1 MSRTGRQ
8 IINTKKSAPLAQRR
22 NTIAIASLVILAIV
36 IIVAISLANRVPPA
50 ATIAPNATEAI
61 KVGQTAP
68 DFSVS
73 TTSGPFELT
82 KNGGKP
88 TLLEVFA
95 TWCPHCQREVA
106 VLNSLERKYGAQ
118 IAFVGV
124 CGSPYSNPDTG
135 APSSQSDVLAFAQA
149 FSVGYPIAFDPD
161 FLVAQKYLKTG
172 FPTIA
177 IIDRSKTVTYI
188 DSGEIT
194 ESHLDAAIAAV
205 LKR

>member
-1 MSRTGRQ
+1 MDRDEGRGWGDAMTLKSPRTL
-8 IINTKKSAPLAQRR
+8 IALA
-22 NTIAIASLVILAIV
+22 TIVVVSCGIVTAIV
-36 IIVAISLANRVPPA
+36 LSNRVPTS
-50 ATIAPNATEAI
+50 ATTPLGDAGVVVGSHAPT
-61 KVGQTAP
+61 
-68 DFSVS
+68 FSVS
-73 TTSGPFELT
+73 TTEGPFDLADVKT
-82 KNGGKP
+82 P
-88 TLLEVFA
+88 VLLEVFA

>member
-1 MSRTGRQ
+1 MDRDEGRGWGDAMTLKSPRTL
-8 IINTKKSAPLAQRR
+8 IALA
-22 NTIAIASLVILAIV
+22 TIVVVSCGIVAAIV
-36 IIVAISLANRVPPA
+36 LSNRVPTS
-50 ATIAPNATEAI
+50 ATTPLGDAGVVVGSHAPT
-61 KVGQTAP
+61 
-68 DFSVS
+68 FSVS
-73 TTSGPFELT
+73 TTEGPFDLADVKT
-82 KNGGKP
+82 P
-88 TLLEVFA
+88 VLLEVFA

>member
-1 MSRTGRQ
+1 MTLKSPRTL
-8 IINTKKSAPLAQRR
+8 IALA
-22 NTIAIASLVILAIV
+22 TIVVVSCGIVAAIV
-36 IIVAISLANRVPPA
+36 LSNRVPTS
-50 ATIAPNATEAI
+50 ATTPLGDAGVVVGSHAPT
-61 KVGQTAP
+61 
-68 DFSVS
+68 FSVS
-73 TTSGPFELT
+73 TTEGPFDLADVKT
-82 KNGGKP
+82 P
-88 TLLEVFA
+88 VLLEVFA

>member
-1 MSRTGRQ
+1 MTLKSPRTL
-8 IINTKKSAPLAQRR
+8 IALA
-22 NTIAIASLVILAIV
+22 TIVVVTCGIVAAIV
-36 IIVAISLANRVPPA
+36 LSNRVPTS
-50 ATIAPNATEAI
+50 ATTPLGDAGVVVGSHAPT
-61 KVGQTAP
+61 
-68 DFSVS
+68 FSVS
-73 TTSGPFELT
+73 TTEGPFDLADVKT
-82 KNGGKP
+82 P
-88 TLLEVFA
+88 VLLEVFA

-149 FSVGYPIAFDPD
+149 FSAGYPIAFDPE

-188 DSGEIT
+188 DSGEIP

>member
-1 MSRTGRQ
+1 MTLKSPRTL
-8 IINTKKSAPLAQRR
+8 IALA
-22 NTIAIASLVILAIV
+22 TIVVVSCGIVTAIV
-36 IIVAISLANRVPPA
+36 LSNRVPTS
-50 ATIAPNATEAI
+50 ATTPLGDAGVVVGSHAPT
-61 KVGQTAP
+61 
-68 DFSVS
+68 FSVS
-73 TTSGPFELT
+73 TTEGPFDLADVKT
-82 KNGGKP
+82 P
-88 TLLEVFA
+88 VLLEVFA

>member
-1 MSRTGRQ
+1 MMLKSRKTLVALV
-8 IINTKKSAPLAQRR
+8 TLA
-22 NTIAIASLVILAIV
+22 AVICGVVVAIV
-36 IIVAISLANRVPPA
+36 LSNRVPTS
-50 ATIAPNATEAI
+50 ATTPLGDASVVVGSHAPT
-61 KVGQTAP
+61 
-68 DFSVS
+68 FSVS
-73 TTSGPFELT
+73 TTEGPFDLADVKT
-82 KNGGKP
+82 P
-88 TLLEVFA
+88 VLLEVFA

-106 VLNSLERKYGAQ
+106 VLNALNRKYGAQ

-124 CGSPYSNPDTG
+124 CGSPYSNPETD

-149 FSVGYPIAFDPD
+149 FSVGYPISFDPD

-177 IIDRSKTVTYI
+177 IIDRKKTVTYI

-194 ESHLDAAIAAV
+194 ESHLDAEIASV

>member
-1 MSRTGRQ
+1 MDRDEGRGWGDAMTLKSPRTL
-8 IINTKKSAPLAQRR
+8 IALA
-22 NTIAIASLVILAIV
+22 TIVVVSCGIVTAIV
-36 IIVAISLANRVPPA
+36 LSNRVPTS
-50 ATIAPNATEAI
+50 ATTPLGDAGVVVGSHAPT
-61 KVGQTAP
+61 
-68 DFSVS
+68 FSVS
-73 TTSGPFELT
+73 TTEGPFDLADVKT
-82 KNGGKP
+82 P
-88 TLLEVFA
+88 VLLEVFA

-149 FSVGYPIAFDPD
+149 FSVGYPIAFDPE

-188 DSGEIT
+188 DSGEIP

>member
-1 MSRTGRQ
+1 MDRDEGRGWGDAMTLKSPRTL
-8 IINTKKSAPLAQRR
+8 IALA
-22 NTIAIASLVILAIV
+22 TIVVVTCGIVAAIV
-36 IIVAISLANRVPPA
+36 LSNRVPTS
-50 ATIAPNATEAI
+50 ATTPLGDAGVVVGSHAPT
-61 KVGQTAP
+61 
-68 DFSVS
+68 FSVS
-73 TTSGPFELT
+73 TTEGPFDLADVKT
-82 KNGGKP
+82 P
-88 TLLEVFA
+88 VLLEVFA

-149 FSVGYPIAFDPD
+149 FSVGYPIAFDPE

-188 DSGEIT
+188 DSGEIP

>member
-1 MSRTGRQ
+1 MTLKSPRTL
-8 IINTKKSAPLAQRR
+8 IALA
-22 NTIAIASLVILAIV
+22 TIVVVSCGIVTAIV
-36 IIVAISLANRVPPA
+36 LSNRVPTS
-50 ATIAPNATEAI
+50 ATTPLGDAGVVVGSHAPT
-61 KVGQTAP
+61 
-68 DFSVS
+68 FSVS
-73 TTSGPFELT
+73 TTEGPFDLADVKT
-82 KNGGKP
+82 P
-88 TLLEVFA
+88 VLLEVFA

-149 FSVGYPIAFDPD
+149 FSVGYPIAFDPE

-188 DSGEIT
+188 DSGEIP